1 MKRALGV
8 VVASLLLCLFSF
20 STPSLAAPRTLRVDY
35 YHTGNSHEEWFSL
48 DRVVLEPLEW
58 PGNPNK
64 AIDESQLGDYRFEVR
79 EQASGKL
86 LYSRGFN
93 SVFGEWKT
101 TEEALHGNR
110 TFSESLRFPS
120 PDAPVEVS
128 LKERAGSGVR
138 QVSTKDMFD
147 GATGVPARP
156 EGAAGR
162 ARTPVAPSAWQEVW
176 KIVVDPKDKFVDRS
190 RPPSPGALLEL
201 QKMGDPAT
209 KVDLLVLGDGYTA
222 AERGKFERDARRFME
237 ELFSTPPFREH
248 QKDFNVWGLCPA
260 AEESGVSRP
269 SSGIYRRSP
278 VGASY
283 DTFGTERY
291 VLTTENRALRDVAS
305 FAPYEFIEILVNGQ
319 TYGGGGIFNQYAT
332 VAIDNLWAGYVGVH
346 EFGHQFAGLAD
357 EYYTSDV
364 AYLPPATKTEPW
376 EPNVTALLDPANLKW
391 KDLVAAGT
399 PVPTPWDK
407 EEFDRFERDIQRQR
421 KELRAAGR
429 PEAEIDELFRKQREK
444 EDAMLGSEKYAGKV
458 GAFEGANYEAKG
470 YYRPEVDCIM
480 FTRHRTFCAVCRRAI
495 ERVIGM
501 YAN

>member
-1 MKRALGV
+1 MPGMKRTLGV
-8 VVASLLLCLFSF
+8 VIASFLLCLFSF
-20 STPSLAAPRTLRVDY
+20 ATPRTLRVDY

-58 PGNPNK
+58 PGNLNK
-64 AIDESQLGDYRFEVR
+64 AIDESQLGEYRFEVR
-79 EQASGKL
+79 ERGSGKL

-110 TFSESLRFPS
+110 TFSESLRFPT
-120 PDAPVEVS
+120 PEAPVEVS
-128 LKERAGSGVR
+128 LKERDGSGFR
-138 QVSTKDMFD
+138 
-147 GATGVPARP
+147 
-156 EGAAGR
+156 
-162 ARTPVAPSAWQEVW
+162 EVW
-176 KIVVDPKDKFVDRS
+176 KTVVDPKDKFIDRS

-222 AERGKFERDARRFME
+222 AERPKFERDARRFMDA
-237 ELFSTPPFREH
+237 LFSTSPFREH

-346 EFGHQFAGLAD
+346 EFGHQFAALAD

-364 AYLPPATKTEPW
+364 AYLPPEKKTEPW

-391 KDLVAAGT
+391 KDLVEAGT
-399 PVPTPWDK
+399 PVPTPWNK

-421 KELRAAGR
+421 KELRAAGK
-429 PEAEIDELFRKQREK
+429 PEAEIDELFRKEREK
-444 EDAMLGSEKYAGKV
+444 EDAMLGSEKYAEKV

-470 YYRPEVDCIM
+470 YYRPAVDCIM
-480 FTRHRTFCAVCRRAI
+480 FTRHRAFCAVCRRAI

-501 YAN
+501 YTG

>member
-8 VVASLLLCLFSF
+8 VLASLLPCFFSF
-20 STPSLAAPRTLRVDY
+20 STSSFAASLSAPRTLRVDY
-35 YHTGNSHEEWFSL
+35 YHTGNAHEEWFSL

-58 PGNPNK
+58 PGNLNK
-64 AIDESQLGDYRFEVR
+64 SIDESQLGNYLFEVR

-120 PDAPVEVS
+120 PEAPVEVS
-128 LKERAGSGVR
+128 LKERAGSDFR
-138 QVSTKDMFD
+138 D
-147 GATGVPARP
+147 GRK
-156 EGAAGR
+156 
-162 ARTPVAPSAWQEVW
+162 EVW
-176 KIVVDPKDKFVDRS
+176 KEVWKTVVDPKDKFIDRS
-190 RPPSPGALLEL
+190 RPPSPGALMEL
-201 QKMGDPAT
+201 QRMGDPAT

-222 AERGKFERDARRFME
+222 AERGKFEKDARRFVE
-237 ELFSTPPFREH
+237 ALFSTSPFREH
-248 QKDFNVWGLCPA
+248 RKDFNVWGLCPA

-278 VGASY
+278 LGAAY

-346 EFGHQFAGLAD
+346 EFGHQFAALAD

-364 AYLPPATKTEPW
+364 AYLPAEKKTEPW

-391 KDLVAAGT
+391 KELVAAET
-399 PVPTPWDK
+399 PVPTPWEK
-407 EEFDRFERDIQRQR
+407 EEFERFERDIQRQR
-421 KELRAAGR
+421 KELRAAGK

-444 EDAMLGSEKYAGKV
+444 EDAMLGSQKYAGKV
-458 GAFEGANYEAKG
+458 GAFEGADYEARG

-480 FTRHRTFCAVCRRAI
+480 FTRHMTFCAVCRRAI

-501 YAN
+501 YAG